1 MFEKILKLPK
11 RTQKARNHGL
21 SMVMDKG
28 LSVNDAKNLISVASN
43 HIDIIKLGFG
53 TSLFTNNIKEKI
65 KLYQKHEIKVYL
77 GGTLFEAF
85 IVQNK
90 FKEYKSLLLDLNLKM
105 VEVSDGCTYINHE
118 DKCRYI
124 NELSKNFKVVSEV
137 GSKNEST
144 EINID
149 KWISQ
154 MQLEI
159 KAGSWKVIAE
169 ARESGNVGVF
179 NKNGNVKSSF
189 IQKICDNINV
199 NNIIWEAPVK
209 NQQAWF
215 IKNLGTNVNIGNINP
230 SDIIPLECLRVGLR
244 GDTFDNFI
252 L

>member
-90 FKEYKSLLLDLNLKM
+90 FKEYESLLLDLNLKM

-137 GSKNEST
+137 GSKNENT

-159 KAGSWKVIAE
+159 KAGSWKDQCCCKQ
-169 ARESGNVGVF
+169 N
-179 NKNGNVKSSF
+179 
-189 IQKICDNINV
+189 D
-199 NNIIWEAPVK
+199 
-209 NQQAWF
+209 
-215 IKNLGTNVNIGNINP
+215 
-230 SDIIPLECLRVGLR
+230 
-244 GDTFDNFI
+244 
-252 L
+252 